1 MIEPSTKFRKSARQV
16 SCRIDDE
23 VAILDV
29 ERSLYFGLQ
38 GTAVEI
44 WDALDQP
51 CSLAE
56 LCDWLVATFDVP
68 RPQCETDTRQLL
80 SELQEQGLVEIAA

>member
-1 MIEPSTKFRKSARQV
+1 MIEPSDKFRKSARQV

-29 ERSLYFGLQ
+29 ERSLYFGLK

-51 CSLAE
+51 CSLAD
-56 LCDWLVATFDVP
+56 LCDRLVATFDVP
-68 RPQCETDTRQLL
+68 RPQCEADTRQLL
-80 SELQEQGLVEIAA
+80 SELQENGLVEIAP